1 MPHAE
6 VGALRPGTP
15 ERTDMK
21 RREWLKKMSSTAALS
36 VGGGVSAMSNDES
49 GRKATRPATLET
61 EIVRLQLRHTW
72 TTVMSS
78 SNYRDNLLVRLN
90 CGDVTGRG
98 EGAPIVRY
106 HENAESARR
115 ALESVSQLVGATDPW
130 HFEKLMAEVF
140 RRISGE
146 YAAKAALDISLMD
159 AAGQRLGVPLYRY
172 FGLDRNDAPVTTF
185 SIGIDTPETTR
196 QKVLEAEQFPVLKIK
211 VGLQNDEETIES
223 VRSVTKKPIRVDANE
238 GWKDKEE
245 AVRKINWLESR
256 GVEFVEQPMPA
267 SMLEETRWVR
277 GRVHIPII
285 ADEACLHPADI
296 PRLANSYDG
305 VNIKLMKC
313 GGMLEAFRMIQIAKS
328 LGMKTMLGCMIE
340 SSIGVTAA
348 AHLSPLVDYAD
359 LDGNLLIA
367 NDPYSGVRVEKGKL
381 ILPERPGLG
390 VAPATRTHLGA

>member
-1 MPHAE
+1 
-6 VGALRPGTP
+6 
-15 ERTDMK
+15 MK
-21 RREWLKKMSSTAALS
+21 RREWLRKFSSAAALS
-36 VGGGVSAMSNDES
+36 VGGGVTAMSQEET
-49 GRKATRPATLET
+49 GRKRKTAATLET
-61 EIVRLQLRHTW
+61 EIVRLKLRHTW

-78 SNYRDNLLVRLN
+78 SDYRDNLHVRLR
-90 CGDVTGRG
+90 CGDNTARG

-106 HENAESARR
+106 HETAESARK
-115 ALESVSQLVGATDPW
+115 ALESVSELVAATDPR

-140 RRISGE
+140 RRVSGE

-159 AAGQRLGVPLYRY
+159 LACQRLGVPLYRY
-172 FGLDRNDAPVTTF
+172 FGLDRNDTPVTTF
-185 SIGIDTPETTR
+185 SIGIDTPEITK
-196 QKVLEAEQFPVLKIK
+196 QKVREAEQFPVLKIK
-211 VGLQNDEETIES
+211 VGLQTDEETIES
-223 VRSVTKKPIRVDANE
+223 VRSVTGKPLRADANE

-277 GRVHIPII
+277 ERVHIPII

-296 PRLANSYDG
+296 PRLANCYDG

-313 GGMLEAFRMIQIAKS
+313 GGMLEAFRMIQIAKA

-381 ILPERPGLG
+381 VLPEGPGLG
-390 VAPATRTHLGA
+390 VTPAADTHAGRN